1 MIELYEFDTG
11 AEVFRFTSTV
21 KPLNTIRG
29 LFQPAS
35 VLRGELTISENP
47 LKSRLTFSLA
57 ITNAFAVKCLKDE
70 YPDTII
76 VRVFREDNLYW
87 YGKVISASLK
97 RLTIELIC
105 EPSLGVNTTG
115 LGGARF
121 SPYCWK
127 GLYSTAC
134 GVSRIANTFTYTS
147 YTLSGRTITV
157 STATVDGFFANGIA
171 QIADEQRLI
180 VSSTGSSIEL
190 SERFSNTVSGNL
202 KLSRGCFLTRES
214 CLSFSNLDNFGGFS
228 YIPSKNINTGQSILN

>member
-11 AEVFRFTSTV
+11 AAVFRFTSTV
-21 KPLNTIRG
+21 KPLSTIRG

-47 LKSRLTFSLA
+47 LKSRLVFTLA
-57 ITNAFAVKCLKDE
+57 ITNQFAVKCLKDE

-76 VRVFREDNLYW
+76 VRVFRENNLYW

-97 RLTIELIC
+97 RLTIELVC

-127 GLYSTAC
+127 GLYSSAC
-134 GVSRIANTFTYTS
+134 GISRAANTFTYSS
-147 YTLSGRTITV
+147 YTLTGKTISV
-157 STATVDGFFANGIA
+157 STATADGFFANGIA

-180 VSSTGSSIEL
+180 VSSTGATVEL
-190 SERFSNTVSGNL
+190 SERFSNTVSGDL

-214 CLSFSNLDNFGGFS
+214 CLSFNNLANFGGFS
-228 YIPSKNINTGQSILN
+228 YIPSKNLNTGQSILN